1 MILEFRITNTGS
13 GKMVS
18 NLQKTTKCK
27 FLIMRIF
34 IIFGT
39 ITYKKLLILFPFLF
53 PPSKKWEDERKKE
66 VTNWFSTRFLYPQK
80 YSLLTY

>member
-18 NLQKTTKCK
+18 NLQKTSKCK

-34 IIFGT
+34 
-39 ITYKKLLILFPFLF
+39 TYYFWHYNATHKKNFFSLLPSLLI
-53 PPSKKWEDERKKE
+53 KRGKKKE
-66 VTNWFSTRFLYPQK
+66 VTNWFSTRFL
-80 YSLLTY
+80 